1 MCSAQSAGV
10 KNRYGGSMKRQRLHL
25 KAPDNW
31 VNDPNGFIYYKGY
44 YHLFY
49 QYFPYGPR
57 WGTMHWGHA
66 VSRDLVTWE
75 HKGLA
80 LYPSRREDQN
90 GCFSGSAIEVDGK
103 LYLTYTG
110 VRYEVVN
117 PEDPHT
123 CLDEQFESAQ
133 LMISSED
140 GVHFDNENGKVV
152 IIPPITDPEL
162 GDRTH
167 TRDPKIW
174 RGKDAWYLV
183 LGSTVKE
190 QYGELLFY
198 RSEDLHTWTFVNK
211 AWKGPDYGWMWECP
225 DYFETEGGKV
235 LLVSPMKLLKNDE
248 KEKNQSVCF
257 PVEFDEETCRMEIPD
272 EYSFIDYGLDL
283 YAPQTT
289 VDSEGRRVMEA
300 WLRMPKVTEGGWIG
314 MFCSPRVVERRGGHI
329 YFRMHPNIR
338 SAYSKEAA
346 EGQQSS
352 ADGYMAVFDL
362 NDGESVDI
370 GGYVISRN
378 GDHICTDRSRVYPG
392 FEGAHLLSETP
403 GLKEGF
409 HLEVL
414 VDENLIEVYVNDGE
428 YVISNAVYGIGD
440 RITCSRD
447 TEIRL
452 YITEETV
459 E

>member
-1 MCSAQSAGV
+1 
-10 KNRYGGSMKRQRLHL
+10 MKRQRLHL

-75 HKGLA
+75 HKGIA
-80 LYPSRREDQN
+80 LYPSVREDRN
-90 GCFSGSAIEVDGK
+90 GCFSGSAIEEDGR
-103 LYLTYTG
+103 LYLAYTG

-140 GVHFDNENGKVV
+140 GFCFDNENSKEV
-152 IIPPITDPEL
+152 IIPPVTDPAV

-174 RGKDAWYLV
+174 RGKDAWYII
-183 LGSTVKE
+183 LGSTVEEK
-190 QYGELLFY
+190 YGEVLFY
-198 RSEDLHTWTFVNK
+198 RSEDLHTWTYVNK

-225 DYFETEGGKV
+225 DFFRTEGGDV
-235 LLVSPMKLLKNDE
+235 LMVSPMGILKNGE

-257 PVEFDEETCRMEIPD
+257 PAEFDEASCRLEIPD
-272 EYSFIDYGLDL
+272 QYQFTDYGMDL

-289 VDSEGRRVMEA
+289 LDAEGRRVMEA
-300 WLRMPKVTEGGWIG
+300 WIRMPEITKDGWIG
-314 MFCSPRVVERRGGHI
+314 MFCSPRVVERKEGHI

-338 SAYSKEAA
+338 AAYSEEIKDCSEAS
-346 EGQQSS
+346 E
-352 ADGYMAVFDL
+352 DGYMAVFELDE
-362 NDGESVDI
+362 GERADI
-370 GGYVISRN
+370 GGFLIERRN
-378 GDHICTDRSRVYPG
+378 GRIRTDRTSVYPS
-392 FEGAHLLSETP
+392 FEGAHLISETP
-403 GLKEGF
+403 EIIEGCRV
-409 HLEVL
+409 EVL
-414 VDENLIEVYVNDGE
+414 ADDNLVEVYINDGE
-428 YVISNAVYGIGD
+428 YVISNAVYGLGK
-440 RITCSRD
+440 TAALSSGK
-447 TEIRL
+447 TMRL
-452 YITEETV
+452 YTMREKGEA
-459 E
+459 